1 MIIKMN
7 LTMKNDYFLYII
19 NTSYLDI
26 ETFIK
31 LINWDYHLIN

>member
-1 MIIKMN
+1 MN

-26 ETFIK
+26 ATFIK